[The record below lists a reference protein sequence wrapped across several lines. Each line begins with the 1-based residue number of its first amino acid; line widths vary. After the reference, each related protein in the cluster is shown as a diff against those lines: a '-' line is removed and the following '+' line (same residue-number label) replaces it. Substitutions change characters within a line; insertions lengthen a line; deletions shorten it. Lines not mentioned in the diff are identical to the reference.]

1 MGLVWIVW
9 APKATSQK
17 DEASWANMTWALQS
31 GVGLNK
37 WVKGLI
43 GWLPKFTMPKYEH
56 VKKFSNYLVG
66 IKKLA
71 HLIKFSTIW

>member
-1 MGLVWIVW
+1 
-9 APKATSQK
+9 
-17 DEASWANMTWALQS
+17 MTWALQS